1 MLSFPVTSVAL
12 PAATLTDTVPSEDP
26 FTTSKVYVVPDP
38 AKLLAAGELPF
49 AVPVTVMSPTTKL
62 DVNSLNVAVKLRV
75 VSETVSPEL
84 PVDDV
89 IVTVGAVVSPPIPN
103 VDIKPSSPAPA
114 LANAIVSESTLTREL
129 NEL

>member
-1 MLSFPVTSVAL
+1 MLSFPVASVAL
-12 PAATLTDTVPSEDP
+12 SAATLTDTVPSDDP

-38 AKLLAAGELPF
+38 AKLLAAGELSF